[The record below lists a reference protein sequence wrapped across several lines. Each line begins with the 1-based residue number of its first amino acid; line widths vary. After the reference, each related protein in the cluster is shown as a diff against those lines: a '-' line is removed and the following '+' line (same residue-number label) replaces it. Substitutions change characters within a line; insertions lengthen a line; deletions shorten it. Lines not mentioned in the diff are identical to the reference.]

1 MLIEVIGVRRDIKSV
16 GALPGSPFP
25 ASPTSWRKGRLR
37 GMKSGSRR
45 EG

>member
-1 MLIEVIGVRRDIKSV
+1 MSGTARKA
-16 GALPGSPFP
+16 ALAPHSTFP
-25 ASPTSWRKGRLR
+25 PECKFCFGEGRLR

>member
-1 MLIEVIGVRRDIKSV
+1 MATRSAERLTHTQIGNGR
-16 GALPGSPFP
+16 SPPISAFR
-25 ASPTSWRKGRLR
+25 STGRQRQLR